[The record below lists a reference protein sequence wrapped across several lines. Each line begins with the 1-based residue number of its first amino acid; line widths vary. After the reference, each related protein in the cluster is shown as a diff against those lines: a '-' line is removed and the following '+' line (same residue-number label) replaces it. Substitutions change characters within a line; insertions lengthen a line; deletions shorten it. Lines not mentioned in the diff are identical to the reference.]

1 MNLPIDDIEKLK
13 SKYVGFLNWQD
24 IIAGLSIAGLL
35 LPQALAYSSI
45 GNLPAQ
51 AGIIGLFARAAL
63 LRYFW
68 FQPLCPRFSHIVVSC
83 RPGCS
88 DPVSGRGQSRLPIDA
103 CLGPCRHDRPDFHYC
118 RPDPH
123 GEPSPISLQNRFC
136 AASPSGWP
144 SSLSSSS

>member
-51 AGIIGLFARAAL
+51 AGIIGLFAGLLCYGIFGSSRFALVSPTSSSAVVLAAATLSLGGDNPGYRLMLASGLVAMTGLIFIIAAL
-63 LRYFW
+63 TRMGN
-68 FQPLCPRFSHIVVSC
+68 VT
-83 RPGCS
+83 
-88 DPVSGRGQSRLPIDA
+88 
-103 CLGPCRHDRPDFHYC
+103 DFI
-118 RPDPH
+118 
-123 GEPSPISLQNRFC
+123 GQNRFC